1 MYKSSDRFFLVR
13 AMPKVTEAHL
23 EARRQQILDA
33 ALSCF
38 AQRGFH
44 QTTMQDICAQAEL
57 SSGALYR
64 YFPSKDDIIAAM
76 GAEHRARDA
85 AIFGEVRQRAD
96 TLGIFTELAQ
106 AYFGMLAA
114 PESRERIRVCVELWA
129 EALRSPAHQDSWLHN
144 RAEVMARL
152 EDLVRRAQR
161 RGEINPALDATAVAQ
176 VLIGFFQAAMLQSAL
191 DPEIDVW
198 KYVGVVL
205 AMIGGDFW
213 WGGPA
218 TVPELRSPG
227 AEA

>member
-1 MYKSSDRFFLVR
+1 
-13 AMPKVTEAHL
+13 MPKVTEAHL

-44 QTTMQDICAQAEL
+44 QTTMQDICAQSEL
-57 SSGALYR
+57 SPGALYR

-85 AIFGEVRQRAD
+85 AIFGEVRQRDD

-114 PESRERIRVCVELWA
+114 PESRDRIRVCVELWA
-129 EALRSPAHQDSWLHN
+129 EALRSPAHQESWLRN

-152 EDLVRRAQR
+152 EDLIRRAQ
-161 RGEINPALDATAVAQ
+161 GHGGINPALDTAAAAR

-191 DPEIDVW
+191 DPEIDVG

-213 WGGPA
+213 RGGPA
-218 TVPELRSPG
+218 AGPDLCGLGSG
-227 AEA
+227 A